1 LHKRTLIATILPLSA
16 ATVGVA
22 VAAGDFD
29 LLSGHRHER

>member
-1 LHKRTLIATILPLSA
+1 LHKRILIGTVLLLSA